1 MRTVVITGAGT
12 ATCQGVI
19 KALRLQTE
27 IPVRIVVADCDQYVA
42 GRYLADA
49 FELVPFAN
57 DPAFTDRVIE
67 ITRKHNADLLVPIVD
82 MEFLGISERRAD
94 FPCTV
99 GISSVETLTNC
110 LEKDRTYTVL
120 DELGL
125 MHPRVYP
132 ASDRD
137 ESAYP
142 KFIKPRIGRASLD
155 TYRANNRAELELA
168 LAHVKDPLV
177 TEFVEGVEMTID
189 TLSSMKGAWIG
200 GCVRV
205 REMTKS
211 GVSTKGLVVYNGTV
225 LGQARQ
231 IVERLGITGPAC
243 LQCFNTES
251 GPVWFEVN
259 PRFGGGTILSV
270 AAGFNSP
277 LFLLK
282 SVLGMSVDGY
292 APTPV
297 ARMMRFWQ
305 EVFIDGRGNQIIPG
319 ESPTASARRSSGVA

>member
-1 MRTVVITGAGT
+1 M
-12 ATCQGVI
+12 
-19 KALRLQTE
+19 
-27 IPVRIVVADCDQYVA
+27 
-42 GRYLADA
+42 ADA
-49 FELVPFAN
+49 FESVPFAS
-57 DPAFTDRVIE
+57 DPAFVDRVID
-67 ITRKHNADLLVPIVD
+67 ITRAHKADLLIPIVD
-82 MEFLGISERRAD
+82 MEFMGIAARRSD
-94 FPCTV
+94 FPCVV
-99 GISSVETLTNC
+99 GLSGVETLTKC
-110 LEKDRTYTVL
+110 LEKDKTYGAL

-125 MHPRVYP
+125 RHPKVYP
-132 ASDRD
+132 AADRS
-137 ESAYP
+137 ENAYP
-142 KFIKPRIGRASLD
+142 KFVKPRIGRASLD
-155 TYRANNRAELELA
+155 TYKANNRAELEIA

-189 TLSSMKGAWIG
+189 TLSDMEGRWIG

-243 LQCFNTES
+243 LQCFNTED

-282 SVLGMSVDGY
+282 SICGMPVGEY
-292 APTPV
+292 TPTPV
-297 ARMMRFWQ
+297 ARMVRFWQ
-305 EVFIDGRGNQIIPG
+305 EVFVDGRGNPISPG
-319 ESPTASARRSSGVA
+319 STARDDAKTRAAKT